1 MISSDNDDAVNMAKI
16 AEQAERYE
24 DMVEAMTSIG
34 STVIPGNEEM
44 RNLFSVAYK
53 NVVGAKRSAW
63 RIVSQ
68 IHSKRVN
75 EGNAGQIKVL
85 ENYKAKIEKEVQEV
99 CSEVLTTLDEMIAHI
114 DHADEFES
122 KTFFLKMKG
131 DYLRYSAEI
140 ESDNTESKKKAKE
153 AYECAAKCAEGLATT
168 HPIRLGLALNQSVF
182 LYEIQGNPP
191 AACEM
196 AKKAFDDA
204 ISELDSLKEDSY
216 KDSTLI
222 MQLLRDNLTL
232 WTSETEQDNAE

>member
-1 MISSDNDDAVNMAKI
+1 MSQADNDAVNMAKI

-24 DMVEAMTSIG
+24 DMVEAMKSIG

-53 NVVGAKRSAW
+53 NVVGARRSAW
-63 RIVSQ
+63 RIVSS
-68 IHSKRVN
+68 IHNKT
-75 EGNAGQIKVL
+75 EGDAGKIKVL
-85 ENYKAKIEKEVQEV
+85 ENYKEKIEREVQEV
-99 CSEVLTTLDEMIAHI
+99 CNEVLTTLDEMIAHI
-114 DHADEFES
+114 EDDKFES

-153 AYECAAKCAEGLATT
+153 AYECAAECAEGLATT

-196 AKKAFDDA
+196 AKKAFDEA

-232 WTSETEQDNAE
+232 WTSETEQENAE